1 VLASPAHEGYL
12 CTRKILVPHV
22 LRDDTII
29 QQQVEVYQTE
39 TMAYL
44 LRGNENTA
52 CVSRE
57 RSNMHR
63 SGRENC
69 QKVGCGSTP
78 DRSERCDA
86 FHNYSSL
93 FLALPCS
100 SFAILRCIRAE
111 HVRFLAYSAG
121 KSPLVTGRAARLR
134 LAALPVPLGLFL
146 AGIARNSRGH
156 LGIRRLFFKKTEE
169 RKRRYQ
175 EEPPGVLEEPPGKT
189 PAALPSP
196 RRSSWGLFLG
206 SGRAPGGYSE
216 PPRLLLG
223 ALPGARKSPRRL
235 FPHTKQHP
243 QQRNRRQGESR
254 ERRREQGRQQEQ
266 RGCQYPA
273 GLAATPA
280 GTETAACACACA
292 KACASVRKSVRE
304 RARAC
309 ASVRWRVGLQC
320 SRCRRRRRRRRRRR
334 SRACASVRERLRV

>member
-1 VLASPAHEGYL
+1 MISPACRSLAAGQLVDRRFRQLALASPAHEGYL

-29 QQQVEVYQTE
+29 RQQVEVYQTE

-111 HVRFLAYSAG
+111 HVRFLAI
-121 KSPLVTGRAARLR
+121 PRGRALWAQEERARLR

-146 AGIARNSRGH
+146 AG
-156 LGIRRLFFKKTEE
+156 
-169 RKRRYQ
+169 
-175 EEPPGVLEEPPGKT
+175 
-189 PAALPSP
+189 
-196 RRSSWGLFLG
+196 
-206 SGRAPGGYSE
+206 
-216 PPRLLLG
+216 
-223 ALPGARKSPRRL
+223 
-235 FPHTKQHP
+235 
-243 QQRNRRQGESR
+243 
-254 ERRREQGRQQEQ
+254 
-266 RGCQYPA
+266 
-273 GLAATPA
+273 
-280 GTETAACACACA
+280 
-292 KACASVRKSVRE
+292 
-304 RARAC
+304 
-309 ASVRWRVGLQC
+309 RW
-320 SRCRRRRRRRRRRR
+320 
-334 SRACASVRERLRV
+334 ADDTD